1 MNEKRMKISWKD
13 KKLWLWFG
21 LLLAVFAA
29 ALRHLEDVR
38 DGAVESGDY
47 WLITDYRN
55 LFIGVL
61 IVLAAAGWCM
71 FLSKRWNLEKTF
83 AVCIL
88 GLGFLYMCVLPPL
101 SAPDEVGH
109 YITAYK
115 LSNQMM
121 GKTATEEHGLVYIR
135 REDAFIE
142 DLYNAIEHGEDDPN
156 KRVVLGQTVTED
168 TYRQFHDRSLA
179 GITAEGTEV
188 SNIWTVRTTPLAYVP
203 QALGFTIA
211 RLLSLSGIGLL
222 FMGRFMNLLFYVGVT
237 YLAMRKIPFCREV
250 LFGVSLLPMTLHL
263 VSSLSYDVMI
273 LALAGYFT
281 AYTLHLA
288 YEKERVSVKD
298 VAVLAVVAMILVP
311 CKIVYGT
318 LLGLCFLIPVK
329 KFGGWKRYLL
339 SALAVAAVTAASVY
353 LVNSQVIATYTAES
367 SSFVEWAEE
376 PGYTFSQVLTNQKLV
391 LNMIYNTIVWQ
402 SEHYFVTM
410 LGGALGNLDQVL
422 DVPFALLLALGSC
435 LLGLSFRKPG
445 ENLYF
450 SRRQKL
456 WVSVLILG
464 CVVAVLLS
472 MMVTYT
478 PLTSKII
485 SGVQG
490 RYFLPILPLLL
501 IILKNNRVVLT
512 GNYDKTL
519 LYLMCCANG
528 YVLLRLFGIVSMR
541 L

>member
-1 MNEKRMKISWKD
+1 MSEKRMKISWKD
-13 KKLWLWFG
+13 KRLWTGSGVF
-21 LLLAVFAA
+21 LAMAA
-29 ALRHLEDVR
+29 VALRHLEDVR

-47 WLITDYRN
+47 WLLGDYRN
-55 LFIGVL
+55 LFLCVL
-61 IVLAAAGWCM
+61 VVMAAVGYQLY
-71 FLSKRWNLEKTF
+71 FSRRYRLEKTF

-121 GKTATEEHGLVYIR
+121 GKPAVEEHGLVYIR

-142 DLYNAIEHGEDDPN
+142 DLYNAVEGGEDDPG

-168 TYRQFHDRSLA
+168 TYRQFHNRSLI
-179 GITAEGTEV
+179 GLDAEGTEV

-203 QALGFTIA
+203 QAVGFTIA

-237 YLAMRKIPFCREV
+237 YLAMRKLPFGREV

-273 LALAGYFT
+273 LALSGYFT

-288 YEKERVSVKD
+288 YEKEKVGVRD
-298 VAVLAVVAMILVP
+298 VAVLAVTAMVLVP
-311 CKIVYGT
+311 CKMVYGT

-329 KFGGWKRYLL
+329 KFGGWKQYLL
-339 SALAVAAVTAASVY
+339 SAFAVAAATVAAIY

-367 SSFVEWAEE
+367 SAYVDWAGEQ
-376 PGYTFSQVLTNQKLV
+376 GYTFSQVLTNQKLV
-391 LNMIYNTIVWQ
+391 LNMLYNTIVWQ
-402 SEHYFVTM
+402 SEHYFLTM
-410 LGGALGNLDQVL
+410 LGGSLGNLDQIL
-422 DVPFALLLALGSC
+422 DVPFVVLITLCFC

-445 ENLYF
+445 ENLVI
-450 SRRQKL
+450 RRGQKL
-456 WVSVLILG
+456 WIGFLILAS
-464 CVVAVLLS
+464 VAAVLLS

-478 PLTSKII
+478 PVTSRII

-490 RYFLPILPLLL
+490 RYFLPVLPVFL
-501 IILKNNRVVLT
+501 IALKNNRVVLT
-512 GNYDKTL
+512 GNYDKTII
-519 LYLMCCANG
+519 YLMCGANC
-528 YVLLRLFGIVSMR
+528 YALLRLFGIVSMR